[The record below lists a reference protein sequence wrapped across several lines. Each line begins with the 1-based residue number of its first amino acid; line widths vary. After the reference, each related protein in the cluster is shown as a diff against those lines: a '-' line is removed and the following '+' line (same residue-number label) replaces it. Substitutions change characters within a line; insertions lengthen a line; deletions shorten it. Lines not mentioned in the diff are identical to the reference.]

1 MPTAI
6 LWDQPGLQFRSGMVD
21 NVNYKCKYLNSYSD
35 SSPGGEGVPPHL
47 EQGEEI
53 MKRNLSLL
61 VLAMLTFILSG
72 CAMNSGKSYEGE
84 KVRCPACGYE
94 FNVPSQA

>member
-1 MPTAI
+1 
-6 LWDQPGLQFRSGMVD
+6 MVD
-21 NVNYKCKYLNSYSD
+21 NVNCKCTHQISKSD
-35 SSPGGEGVPPHL
+35 GLPGGEEVTPHL
-47 EQGEEI
+47 EQGEKI

-61 VLAMLTFILSG
+61 VLAVLTFILSG

-84 KVRCPACGYE
+84 KVKCPACGYE

>member
-1 MPTAI
+1 
-6 LWDQPGLQFRSGMVD
+6 
-21 NVNYKCKYLNSYSD
+21 
-35 SSPGGEGVPPHL
+35 
-47 EQGEEI
+47 

-61 VLAMLTFILSG
+61 VLAVLTFILSG